1 MIITPSTRFP
11 FRIFLKS
18 TRPPWSSILVKLIST
33 PFQFNR
39 ANYSKWVW
47 ELYLAGSTFI
57 SIGIFGQN
65 MMPLCPSM
73 HHSSKYTLLLNPINT
88 HLPCRTIPI
97 NWKMT
102 LGWIQLSGPRRCV
115 IMQSHPS
122 GCFHLVNLSNL
133 WKIVLSFSFQVRDG
147 CHTWSSLESWS
158 RGLWSRLLHA
168 RAPHKSRLA
177 NIGGFYISSQLSSR
191 SHLVHHV
198 NDVTV
203 DIVHQR
209 VRNKLLRKI
218 CEREMF
224 LSHVEGVTPKYFWL
238 QYLYSIN

>member
-1 MIITPSTRFP
+1 
-11 FRIFLKS
+11 
-18 TRPPWSSILVKLIST
+18 
-33 PFQFNR
+33 
-39 ANYSKWVW
+39 
-47 ELYLAGSTFI
+47 
-57 SIGIFGQN
+57 
-65 MMPLCPSM
+65 MPLCPSM
-73 HHSSKYTLLLNPINT
+73 YHSSKYTLLLNPFDT
-88 HLPCRTIPI
+88 LPYRTIPI

-102 LGWIQLSGPRRCV
+102 LGWTQLSGPRRCV

-177 NIGGFYISSQLSSR
+177 NIGGFYISSQSSSR

-203 DIVHQR
+203 DIVHQS

-218 CEREMF
+218 CEREIF
-224 LSHVEGVTPKYFWL
+224 LTHVEGVTPKYFWL
-238 QYLYSIN
+238 HYFYSIN